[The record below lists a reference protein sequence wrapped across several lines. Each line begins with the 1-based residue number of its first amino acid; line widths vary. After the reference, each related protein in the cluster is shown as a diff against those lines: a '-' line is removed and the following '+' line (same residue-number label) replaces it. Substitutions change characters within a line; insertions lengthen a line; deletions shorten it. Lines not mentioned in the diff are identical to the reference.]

1 MKSLILFSN
10 DLRLDDNEAIC
21 ASVKKYHSSTFAF
34 VYDEELYK
42 NTHGSANLWWL
53 ENSLKSLKNR
63 LKEKNISLH
72 IMKGEYVSKI
82 LEIVKDNNFKAV
94 FLNQNKH
101 PNFIVKEK
109 KLDKELSK
117 IDVKFY
123 SFNNTNLSEPDR
135 FVLLKL

>member
-1 MKSLILFSN
+1 
-10 DLRLDDNEAIC
+10 
-21 ASVKKYHSSTFAF
+21 
-34 VYDEELYK
+34 
-42 NTHGSANLWWL
+42 
-53 ENSLKSLKNR
+53 
-63 LKEKNISLH
+63 
-72 IMKGEYVSKI
+72 MKGEYVSKI

-123 SFNNTNLSEPDR
+123 SFNNTNLSEPDSILNKSGEPYKVYSPFYKHCKSIYVQKKCLNFQR
-135 FVLLKL
+135 IKLIHIILNLM